1 MFIVT
6 VIIKDEKY
14 YLVDLKYTISK
25 SKNDSMLFINKNVAY
40 YYATKVES
48 VIENSLGRVE
58 SLTFSEFIQ

>member
-14 YLVDLKYTISK
+14 YLVDLKGTISK
-25 SKNDSMLFINKNVAY
+25 SENDSMLFPNKNAAY

-58 SLTFSEFIQ
+58 LLTLPEIIQ